1 MLYPQTPFC
10 CEHNTMVSAS
20 KRKRNEEFPLSRED
34 STQQPAT
41 SLLVKNSDKLSF
53 PRGGG
58 SVLTPLELKKV
69 ANEAAKDVLFGNSKD
84 TVESARPKKK
94 KKLDKNNK
102 SKDNVHVENVDG
114 QQLSIIPHINF
125 KNLRVNSI
133 LLGQITEISKYDICV
148 TFTDN
153 ISGYVNMTHISEQFT
168 KILEDLDD
176 SMDSDEEG
184 ETNKGA
190 AEDEYESES
199 DTKSNK
205 GTNHKNPELP
215 DLHSYFKIGQWIKCT
230 VINNSALDSKV
241 KKNKKKRLE
250 LTIEPSIVNTF
261 TKDDLQKST
270 AIQCSVQSIED
281 HGATLDLG
289 IDGVTGFISK
299 KDTPNFDNLL
309 PGSVFL
315 GNISKTNDRV
325 INVNLDFNQHKNKVT
340 QISSVEA
347 VLPGQPVDLLCQQYV
362 DKGIAGKCFGMV
374 PAFVSCHHLNTFK
387 EEDIKHKFALGS
399 NLQGR
404 IIATLYDK
412 HGEKTILFSTL
423 PHIVNLSPE
432 LKQTEALNAFPIGY
446 IFDTTKVKGSDDF
459 YLYLALNNDLVGR
472 VHKSKI
478 GKLEKTDDLEARV
491 IGYNTIDGCYE
502 MTTDSQIIKQKYLR
516 NKDIQIGEV
525 IPGCEIVSV
534 SSNGIQLKIFS
545 GQFIASV
552 PPMHISDTRLVYP
565 ERKFKIGSK
574 VKARVLDVDG
584 KNHIYVTLKKTL
596 VNASDED
603 IPLVTSYD
611 KAAELYEKNEKTV
624 ATVQAFKPSGCVL
637 TFFGGVR
644 GFLPNAEISEVY
656 VKKPEQH
663 LRLGQTVTV
672 KLLKVDVEGKRVLA
686 TCKLANSNAEAQRKA
701 IEDMVPGRTIVDVTV
716 VEKTRD
722 SLIVS
727 TKDLDLR
734 GIIYVA
740 HLSDDRI
747 EQNRAA
753 LKKIVV
759 GTHLRGLVIDKENRT
774 QVFNLTLKKSLL
786 EAAKAE
792 TLPITYKAITTASKS
807 TFFPAYIKSIS
818 DRGLFVAFTGKNVGL
833 VLPSYAVESRDVD
846 ITKKFYVG
854 QSVKAAILRF
864 DDTNERFL
872 LTLREQKSSI
882 QNSETDEI
890 TGAIDSNIKSVR
902 DLAEGKV
909 IKVKVKNVK
918 KNQLNVIIADNIHGR
933 IDVSEVYDEIDKIE
947 DKKAPLSIFKKD
959 QILKGKIIGKHDI
972 RSHRF
977 LPITHQI
984 SKTSVFE
991 LSMKP
996 SVLLQDKVNLTT
1008 IHDVKINDE
1017 FLGFVNN
1024 YASNYLWLTINPD
1037 LKAKLPLVDLSA
1049 DSLDISMNIQDNF
1062 PLGSVIPVKV
1072 NFVDLEH
1079 GFINAVS
1086 KSHIVRDYEHLKA
1099 GDIVPAHILGIYD
1112 KYVLLDLG
1120 NKVTGIS
1127 FITDALDDYSMS
1139 LNDVFGDRLNQ
1150 VLAAKVLSVDIE
1162 KKKISLS
1169 LRSNSPISPSITSHK
1184 DIKQGDIV
1192 HGFVKSVTNKGLFI
1206 ILGRSLDAFIP
1217 VSKLSDSYLK
1227 DWEKFYKPMQHV
1239 IGKVVSCDDDEH
1251 VLLTLRESEVNGELQ
1266 ILKNYSDIKVGDIF
1280 DGSVKN
1286 VTNFGVFVKLDNT
1299 VNCTGL
1305 AHISEIAE
1313 TAPKDIS
1320 TLFGLGDRVKAIVL
1334 KTNSSKKQLS
1344 LSLKASHFA
1353 NKEHVKEQKED
1364 EFEEDQDVD
1373 MDAVNF
1379 DDNEE
1384 EDNSDNEEETHVV
1397 KKTPISTDGLSLS
1410 TDFDWTA
1417 SILDQA
1423 QEDDEFDEDDEEE
1436 VDFTEGTTHKHRR
1449 RKEKIVEDKTID
1461 INTRAPESVSDFE
1474 RLIIGNPNS
1483 SVVWMNYMAFQL
1495 QLSEIEKARE
1505 IAERAL
1511 KTINFRE
1518 ESEKLNIWIAMLNLE
1533 NTFGTPE
1540 TLTEV
1545 FKRACQYM
1553 DSYTIHTKLLSIYQ
1567 MSEKLDKAAELFK
1580 VTAKKFGG
1588 EKVSIWVAWCD
1599 FLLSNK
1605 HEDEARS
1612 ILASALKSLPKR
1624 NHIEVVRK
1632 FAQLEFSKGDAE
1644 RGRSLFEGLLA
1655 DAPKRIDL
1663 WNVYVDQEIKA
1674 NEKKKVEELFERV
1687 ITKKITRKQAK
1698 FFFNKWLQFE
1708 ENKDDTKMIDYV
1720 KAKASEYVESQK
1732 KIESDE

>member
-1 MLYPQTPFC
+1 
-10 CEHNTMVSAS
+10 MVSSS
-20 KRKRNEEFPLSRED
+20 KRKRNEEFSLPGED
-34 STQQPAT
+34 DTQPPPT
-41 SLLVKNSDKLSF
+41 SSLVKNSDELSF

-84 TVESARPKKK
+84 TMESTRPKKK
-94 KKLDKNNK
+94 KKLSKNNK
-102 SKDNVHVENVDG
+102 SKDDANAKNVDE
-114 QQLSIIPHINF
+114 QQLSVITHINF

-133 LLGQITEISKYDICV
+133 LLGQITEISKHDICV

-176 SMDSDEEG
+176 SMDSDEEDEINKDG
-184 ETNKGA
+184 SEDEYQSESEAESNKGA
-190 AEDEYESES
+190 
-199 DTKSNK
+199 
-205 GTNHKNPELP
+205 NHKSPQLP
-215 DLHSYFKIGQWIKCT
+215 DLHNYFEIGQWIRCS
-230 VINNSALDSKV
+230 VIDNSALEPKV
-241 KKNKKKRLE
+241 KNKKKRLE
-250 LTIEPSIVNTF
+250 LTIEPSVVNTF
-261 TKDDLQKST
+261 TKDDLQRSS

-289 IDGVTGFISK
+289 LDGVTGFISK
-299 KDTPNFDNLL
+299 KDLPNFDNLL
-309 PGSVFL
+309 PGTVFL
-315 GNISKTNDRV
+315 ANVLKKSDRV
-325 INVNLDFNQHKNKVT
+325 INVNLDFNLHKNKVT
-340 QISSVEA
+340 QISSVDA
-347 VLPGQPVDLLCQQYV
+347 VVPGQPVDLLCQQYMN
-362 DKGIAGKCFGMV
+362 KGIAGKCFGMV
-374 PAFVSCHHLNTFK
+374 PSYVNCYHLDTFK
-387 EEDIKHKFALGS
+387 EEDVKHKFPLGF
-399 NLQGR
+399 NLHGR

-432 LKQTEALNAFPIGY
+432 LKQKEALDAFPVGY

-459 YLYLALNNDLVGR
+459 YLYLALNDELVGR

-491 IGYNTIDGCYE
+491 IGYNVVDRCYE
-502 MTTDSQIIKQKYLR
+502 MTTDPQIIKQKYLR
-516 NKDIQIGEV
+516 SKDIQIGEI

-534 SSNGIQLKIFS
+534 SSSGIQLKIFN
-545 GQFIASV
+545 GQFIANV
-552 PPMHISDTRLVYP
+552 PPLHISDTRLVYP

-574 VKARVLDVDG
+574 VKARVLEVDS
-584 KNHIYVTLKKTL
+584 KNHVFVTLKKTL
-596 VNASDED
+596 VNIPDED
-603 IPLVTSYD
+603 VPLVTSYD
-611 KAAELYEKNEKTV
+611 KASELHEKDEKTV

-644 GFLPNAEISEVY
+644 GFLPNAEISEVF
-656 VKKPEQH
+656 VTKPEQH

-672 KLLKVDVEGKRVLA
+672 KLLKVDAKEKRILA
-686 TCKLANSNAEAQRKA
+686 TCKLANSDAEAQRKA
-701 IEDMVPGRTIVDVTV
+701 IEDMVPGRTIIEVTV
-716 VEKTRD
+716 VEKTKD

-727 TKDLDLR
+727 TNDLNLR
-734 GIIYVA
+734 GVVYVA

-747 EQNRAA
+747 ENNRAV
-753 LKKIVV
+753 LKKVIV
-759 GTHLRGLVIDKENRT
+759 GTHLQGLVIDKENRT
-774 QVFNLTLKKSLL
+774 QIFNLTLKKSLI

-792 TLPITYKAITTASKS
+792 TLPITYKAITTASKD

-818 DRGLFVAFTGKNVGL
+818 DKGLFVAFTGKNVGL

-872 LTLREQKSSI
+872 LTLREQKSVTK
-882 QNSETDEI
+882 NSETNEL
-890 TGAIDSNIKSVR
+890 TGAVDSNIRSLI
-902 DLAEGKV
+902 DLTRGKI
-909 IKVKVKNVK
+909 IKTKVKNVK

-933 IDVSEVYDEIDKIE
+933 IDVSEVYDDIDKIE

-959 QILKGKIIGKHDI
+959 QILEAKIIGNHDI

-977 LPITHQI
+977 LPVTHQV
-984 SKTSVFE
+984 SKASVYE

-996 SVLLQDKVNLTT
+996 SVLLQDKVELTT
-1008 IHDVKINDE
+1008 IQDVKVNDE
-1017 FLGFVNN
+1017 YLGFVNN
-1024 YASNYLWLTINPD
+1024 YTANYLWLTINPG
-1037 LKAKLPLVDLSA
+1037 LKAKLPLVDLSE
-1049 DSLDISMNIQDNF
+1049 DGLDISMNIQDNF

-1072 NFVDLEH
+1072 DSVDLEH
-1079 GFINAVS
+1079 GFINAVG
-1086 KSHIVRDYEHLKA
+1086 KSHIVKDYEHLKA
-1099 GDIVPAHILGIYD
+1099 GDVVPARISGIYD

-1127 FITDALDDYSMS
+1127 FITDALDDYSTS
-1139 LNDVFGDRLNQ
+1139 LKSVFSDKLNQ
-1150 VLAAKVLSVDIE
+1150 VLAAKVLAVDTE
-1162 KKKISLS
+1162 KKRISLS
-1169 LRSNSPISPSITSHK
+1169 LRSNSPVSPNITSHK
-1184 DIKQGDIV
+1184 DIKQGDVV
-1192 HGFVKSVTNKGLFI
+1192 HGFIKSITNKGVFV
-1206 ILGRSLDAFIP
+1206 ILGRSLDAFVP

-1266 ILKNYSDIKVGDIF
+1266 ILKNYSDIKVGDVF

-1286 VTNFGVFVKLDNT
+1286 VTSFGVFVKLDNT

-1313 TAPKDIS
+1313 TTPRDIS
-1320 TLFGLGDRVKAIVL
+1320 ALFGPGDRVKAIVL
-1334 KTNSSKKQLS
+1334 KTNPSKKQLS
-1344 LSLKASHFA
+1344 LSLKASHFT
-1353 NKEHVKEQKED
+1353 NKEHVEGQKE
-1364 EFEEDQDVD
+1364 EESEEEQDVNI
-1373 MDAVNF
+1373 DAVNF
-1379 DDNEE
+1379 DANDSEN
-1384 EDNSDNEEETHVV
+1384 DSDNEEEAQNV
-1397 KKTPISTDGLSLS
+1397 KSTPMSTDGLSLS

-1423 QEDDEFDEDDEEE
+1423 QEDDDFDEDDDEE
-1436 VDFTEGTTHKHRR
+1436 VDFTEGTKHKHRR

-1518 ESEKLNIWIAMLNLE
+1518 ETEKLNIWIAMLNLE

-1553 DSYTIHTKLLSIYQ
+1553 DSFTIHTKLLSIYQ

-1580 VTAKKFGG
+1580 ATAKKFGS
-1588 EKVSIWVAWCD
+1588 EKISIWVAWCD

-1605 HEDEARS
+1605 HEDEARA
-1612 ILASALKSLPKR
+1612 ILGNALKALPKR

-1663 WNVYVDQEIKA
+1663 WNVYIDQEIKA

-1708 ENKDDTKMIDYV
+1708 EDKDDAKMVDYV

-1732 KIESDE
+1732 KTEDNE